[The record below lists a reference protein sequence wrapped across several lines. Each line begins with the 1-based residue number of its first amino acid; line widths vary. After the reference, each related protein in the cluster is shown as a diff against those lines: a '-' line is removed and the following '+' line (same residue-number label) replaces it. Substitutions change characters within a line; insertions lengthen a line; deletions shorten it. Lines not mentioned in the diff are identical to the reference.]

1 MPRFL
6 INSLL
11 VVVAIIGI
19 AGLASGDDKSDR
31 ERRAKAAVA
40 VAKALGEQLPSVA
53 IAPAPHK
60 PEPKNYATGG
70 KEAMLDQSPLV
81 VYVGCDGPKIDGA
94 ITCFVSAQTFGDAV
108 APAVVVG
115 YPLGEKLVIEKTL
128 PCPAPGDKA
137 GKAAID
143 KAVEN
148 AARKIDKPPAKQ
160 MPSLP
165 KPLDTQIRKTGCDS
179 CGDAC
184 ACKHGECPAQCPVA
198 ASPATTV
205 VVAAPVQPTCRTEYF
220 YGADGRLYQRTVC
233 NKR

>member
-40 VAKALGEQLPSVA
+40 VAKALGEQSPSVA
-53 IAPAPHK
+53 VAPAPHK

-137 GKAAID
+137 GKVAIAQ
-143 KAVEN
+143 AVES

-165 KPLDTQIRKTGCDS
+165 KPLDTQIKKTGCI

-184 ACKHGECPAQCPVA
+184 ACRPGDCPEQCPVA
-198 ASPATTV
+198 TAPAAIVTAT
-205 VVAAPVQPTCRTEYF
+205 AQPTCRTEYF